1 MTPRLVSISA
11 ALALAGACA
20 TARDDQAPPAEVT
33 ERSDDGVPTTPI
45 ESPTPIET
53 TTPTTPTTPPPT
65 PPPTTPT
72 TPPPTPLHGA
82 IGQAPPP
89 RVDPIQVTIFN
100 RYLVK
105 PTDQALPEGEIR
117 RIVEDVTGARVTQL
131 RRTVVRYWLVQL
143 EPATPPRQAAQQR
156 AVLEQLKA
164 SGAFSVVEPD
174 QIMTIK

>member
-53 TTPTTPTTPPPT
+53 TTPPPPPT
-65 PPPTTPT
+65 PPT
-72 TPPPTPLHGA
+72 TPLHGA

>member
-53 TTPTTPTTPPPT
+53 T
-65 PPPTTPT
+65 PTTPT

-105 PTDQALPEGEIR
+105 PSDQSLPEGEIR

-164 SGAFSVVEPD
+164 SGAFAVVEPD

>member
-53 TTPTTPTTPPPT
+53 TPPPMPTTPTTPE
-65 PPPTTPT
+65 
-72 TPPPTPLHGA
+72 HGA

-105 PTDQALPEGEIR
+105 PTDQALPESEIR

>member
-1 MTPRLVSISA
+1 MTARLVSLCTVA
-11 ALALAGACA
+11 AVAVVVVGAACA
-20 TARDDQAPPAEVT
+20 TDPARDDQAPPAEVN

-53 TTPTTPTTPPPT
+53 T
-65 PPPTTPT
+65 PTTPT

-105 PTDQALPEGEIR
+105 PSDQSLPEGEIR

-164 SGAFSVVEPD
+164 SGAFAVVEPD

>member
-53 TTPTTPTTPPPT
+53 TLPT
-65 PPPTTPT
+65 PPPTTPPT
-72 TPPPTPLHGA
+72 TPLHGT

-117 RIVEDVTGARVTQL
+117 RIVENVTGARVTQL

>member
-1 MTPRLVSISA
+1 MTARLVSLCTVA
-11 ALALAGACA
+11 AVAVVVVGAACA
-20 TARDDQAPPAEVT
+20 TDPARDDQAPPAEVN

-45 ESPTPIET
+45 E
-53 TTPTTPTTPPPT
+53 TTPTTPTTT
-65 PPPTTPT
+65 PP

-164 SGAFSVVEPD
+164 SGAFAVVEPD